1 MTTIYAFHKGTKPL
15 LVSVPHDGRL
25 LSADIANRMSAA
37 GLALPDTD
45 WHVARLYRFA
55 KRFGA
60 SMLIA
65 DYSRYV
71 VDLNRSS
78 DDEALY
84 DKQWST
90 GLCPQ
95 KTFSGDEI
103 YQAGRGVTPTEQ
115 AQRVMEYWRPYHEQL
130 AATLQQI
137 KHEHGFALLW
147 DAHSIRGSV
156 PSLFDGV
163 LPDLNIGSNDGAS
176 CRADVAAAVAELAGR
191 APYSSVLD
199 GRFRGGFITRH
210 YGDPE
215 NRVCAL
221 QLEIAQRNYMDEDSL
236 EYDRERA
243 RRLAETIEAMIDAFV
258 AAGSKYYIA

>member
-1 MTTIYAFHKGTKPL
+1 L

-25 LSADIANRMSAA
+25 LPADIANRMSAA

-55 KRFGA
+55 KRLGA

-65 DYSRYV
+65 DFSRYV

-84 DKQWST
+84 DKQLST

-95 KTFSGDEI
+95 NTFAGEDI
-103 YQAGRGVTPTEQ
+103 YQAGRGLTPTEQ
-115 AQRVMEYWRPYHEQL
+115 AQRIKEYWRPYHEQL

-137 KHEHGFALLW
+137 KDEHGFALLW
-147 DAHSIRGSV
+147 DAHSIRSSV
-156 PSLFDGV
+156 PSLFDGE

-176 CRADVAAAVAELAGR
+176 CSADVAAAVAQVAGHT
-191 APYSSVLD
+191 PYSSVLD

-210 YGDPE
+210 YGNPK
-215 NRVCAL
+215 NGVCAL

-236 EYDRERA
+236 DYDRERA
-243 RRLAETIEAMIDAFV
+243 RRLAATIEAMIDV
-258 AAGSKYYIA
+258 YIAAGSQYFNA